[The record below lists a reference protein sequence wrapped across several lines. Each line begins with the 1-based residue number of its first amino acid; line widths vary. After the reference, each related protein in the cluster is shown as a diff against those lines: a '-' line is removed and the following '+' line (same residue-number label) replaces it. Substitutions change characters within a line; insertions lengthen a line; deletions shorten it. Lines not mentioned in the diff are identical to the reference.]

1 MKPIKVLIIIAGL
14 ILLLES
20 CSKIDNKRD
29 IVVYSEGSFYDDN
42 TRQYTYKDL
51 EEKYKVKAGDHF
63 KKYIVSNPKYTLAG
77 QPIHVRITSDGK
89 EIYKQVNQVHNIDIL
104 IE

>member
-1 MKPIKVLIIIAGL
+1 MKPIKLAF
-14 ILLLES
+14 ILLLAS
-20 CSKIDNKRD
+20 CGKLDNKRD

-42 TRQYTYKDL
+42 TRQYNYKDL
-51 EEKYKVKAGDHF
+51 EETYKVKVGDHF
-63 KKYIVSNPKYTLAG
+63 KKYIISNSVYPLAG
-77 QPIHVRITSDGK
+77 QPIYVRITSDGK

>member
-1 MKPIKVLIIIAGL
+1 MKLIKLAF
-14 ILLLES
+14 ILLLAS

-29 IVVYSEGSFYDDN
+29 IVVYSEGSFYDEN

-51 EEKYKVKAGDHF
+51 EETYKVKAGEHF